1 MVATEEAKKNQDNSE
16 SLFEFV
22 INNDFSV
29 SIDISTFF
37 VFAFVCLIIV
47 LLVWRFIGLLNL
59 NSLEVDEAEFG
70 IGNQKIKLKPN
81 NTDAQ
86 IAYKIWVE
94 LSTRKIGIP
103 INIDKDVIDEVYNS
117 WYEFFGITRELI
129 KEIPATKLKR
139 KETRGIVKLSI
150 DVLNKG
156 VRPHLT
162 TWQARFR
169 RWYEK
174 ELDKTEN
181 QGKTPQ
187 EIQKNY
193 SEYCELTK
201 NMLDI
206 NSKLIEY
213 RKIMYR
219 LAIRSK

>member
-1 MVATEEAKKNQDNSE
+1 MSAEIKETAKNEGEK
-16 SLFEFV
+16 LFEFI

-29 SIDISTFF
+29 SVDISTF
-37 VFAFVCLIIV
+37 VVVTFVCLIVIF
-47 LLVWRFIGLLNL
+47 LAWRFIGFFNL
-59 NSLEVDEAEFG
+59 NSLEVDETEFG

-103 INIDKDVIDEVYNS
+103 IDIEKDVIDEVYNS
-117 WYEFFGITRELI
+117 WYDFFGITRELI

-139 KETRGIVKLSI
+139 KETRGIIKLSI

-162 TWQARFR
+162 MWQARFR

-174 ELDKTEN
+174 ELEKDEN
-181 QGKTPQ
+181 LGKTPQ

-193 SEYCELTK
+193 SEYRELTK
-201 NMLDI
+201 NMLEI
-206 NSKLIEY
+206 NLKLIEY
-213 RKIMYR
+213 RKVMYR
-219 LAIRSK
+219 LAIKSK